1 MKFAQDSQDDGY
13 LITAYERDTI
23 SVNGKPFQQ
32 SLLICQNKLNEN
44 WSINNIE
51 ALSDEHINQ
60 VLAFNP
66 ELIIIGTGQKLVFP
80 PVTSYSSII
89 KRGIG
94 VDFMDTHAACRTYN
108 ILVSEGRS
116 VVAGLI
122 L

>member
-94 VDFMDTHAACRTYN
+94 VEFMDTHAACRTYN